1 MTQQVYIVLRS
12 GKSHQET
19 IGMGA
24 KSSGAKFNFRP
35 QVRTFA
41 NPSSVTTSTVPV
53 AGTTS
58 GGKLQIHMPHELF
71 H

>member
-1 MTQQVYIVLRS
+1 
-12 GKSHQET
+12 
-19 IGMGA
+19 MGA

-53 AGTTS
+53 AVTTS
-58 GGKLQIHMPHELF
+58 AGELKKLLKTNFSTKVEFNSKFLL
-71 H
+71 